1 MLQSPGSPQGGNATE
16 EEAVT
21 DWLVR
26 HFIQDADNTS
36 DHLVRARYGQFAGVV
51 GIVCNVLLC
60 LAKGGIGLL
69 AGSVSIVADAVNNL
83 SDAASNIVSLM
94 GFKLASRPADPEHPY
109 GHGRYEYLAG
119 LVVAALVLAIGINLV
134 GSSVEK
140 ILHPTPVE
148 FSGTLVAILLLSI
161 VVKLWM
167 AAFNRTIGRRIDS
180 ETLQAT
186 AVDSRNDVIS
196 TAAVLASAVISH
208 VAGIQLDGFMGTA
221 VGVFI
226 VVSGIGLLRDTV
238 NPLLGQ
244 APSPELVEHIRAKI
258 MSYPGV
264 LGTHDLMVHD
274 YGPGRQFASAHV
286 EMPVEAD
293 PMESHDLID
302 NIEQDFKENDG
313 LIVTL
318 HYDPIVTDDPAVTDM
333 RNWID
338 QAVKIIDPRI
348 TIHDLRTVP
357 GPTRTNVIFD
367 CVRPADLALSEEQ
380 LRRRVKQ
387 IVADH
392 YPRTVVKVTI
402 DESYVSSAQ

>member
-1 MLQSPGSPQGGNATE
+1 
-16 EEAVT
+16 
-21 DWLVR
+21 
-26 HFIQDADNTS
+26 
-36 DHLVRARYGQFAGVV
+36 
-51 GIVCNVLLC
+51 
-60 LAKGGIGLL
+60 
-69 AGSVSIVADAVNNL
+69 
-83 SDAASNIVSLM
+83 
-94 GFKLASRPADPEHPY
+94 
-109 GHGRYEYLAG
+109 
-119 LVVAALVLAIGINLV
+119 
-134 GSSVEK
+134 
-140 ILHPTPVE
+140 
-148 FSGTLVAILLLSI
+148 
-161 VVKLWM
+161 
-167 AAFNRTIGRRIDS
+167 
-180 ETLQAT
+180 
-186 AVDSRNDVIS
+186 
-196 TAAVLASAVISH
+196 
-208 VAGIQLDGFMGTA
+208 
-221 VGVFI
+221 
-226 VVSGIGLLRDTV
+226 
-238 NPLLGQ
+238 
-244 APSPELVEHIRAKI
+244 
-258 MSYPGV
+258 
-264 LGTHDLMVHD
+264 MVHD

-302 NIEQDFKENDG
+302 NIEQDFKEDDG

-357 GPTRTNVIFD
+357 GPTHTNVIFD